1 MDKEDVEHTHT
12 QIFLSHKKNK
22 ISHCATTWMDLE
34 GITFSEINQAEKDI
48 VSSLDHVA
56 KIFKLQH

>member
-34 GITFSEINQAEKDI
+34 GITFSEINQAEKDKYSVI
-48 VSSLDHVA
+48 TYMRNIKYSNS
-56 KIFKLQH
+56 

>member
-34 GITFSEINQAEKDI
+34 GITFSEINQAEKEAD
-48 VSSLDHVA
+48 S
-56 KIFKLQH
+56 QRTN